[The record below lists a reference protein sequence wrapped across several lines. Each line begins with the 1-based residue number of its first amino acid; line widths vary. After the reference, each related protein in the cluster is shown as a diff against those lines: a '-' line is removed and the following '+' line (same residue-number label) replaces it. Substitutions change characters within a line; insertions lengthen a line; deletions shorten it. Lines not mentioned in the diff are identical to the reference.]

1 MSKYTKREYIIIYTD
16 NGQHSIIPL
25 LKKLLADIRLLINN
39 KRLARSSNF
48 ICKIEFNKNGI
59 KINNNLTII
68 FKAEKINSKN
78 ELIFFMRAI
87 YNYQKLFNDIYKRF
101 TYKNFINVINSYIYS
116 LEEKESGYNE

>member
-39 KRLARSSNF
+39 RRLARSSNF
-48 ICKIEFNKNGI
+48 LCKIEFNKNGI

-78 ELIFFMRAI
+78 ELIFFMRGI

-101 TYKNFINVINSYIYS
+101 TYKNFINVIDSYIYS
-116 LEEKESGYNE
+116 LEEKERGSNE

>member
-1 MSKYTKREYIIIYTD
+1 MGKYIKREYIIIYTD

-48 ICKIEFNKNGI
+48 LCKIEFNKNGI

-78 ELIFFMRAI
+78 ELIFFMRGI

>member
-1 MSKYTKREYIIIYTD
+1 MSKYSKREYIIIYTD

-39 KRLARSSNF
+39 RRLARSSNYL
-48 ICKIEFNKNGI
+48 CKIEFNKNGI

>member
-116 LEEKESGYNE
+116 LEEKERGYNE